1 MDDQINLLIE
11 SVSKS
16 FGQGSLMMLGETPEI
31 QENQFDRISSN
42 FYEVDW
48 ALNGGLVRGTQVE
61 FYGPEAGGKTT
72 LALTMLAAFQQF
84 GCQAYY
90 VDAEHKLNL
99 EYAQKL
105 GVNTDD
111 LLLTQPNF
119 GEQAIDI
126 MRDVIGSGLIDVV
139 VVDSVTALVPLA
151 DINNDTTDVN
161 IGAHARLMSKMCR
174 IMTPLASRNKTLIIY
189 INQIRHKIAVMF
201 GSPETTTGG
210 NALKFFCGVRARIS
224 SSPYKKNDIVDETKR
239 KVMVDFKKNQWGM
252 PYRKVELLL
261 NLGKGFDKGYDM
273 VQYGL
278 REGILIKKGSHISF
292 RDGEVIGNGI
302 ANASKTLI
310 EDKDIGNHYDEL
322 MEAKNG

>member
-1 MDDQINLLIE
+1 MDDQINSLIE
-11 SVSKS
+11 TVSKS

-31 QENQFDRISSN
+31 QENQFDRISSSL
-42 FYEVDW
+42 YEVDW

-72 LALTMLAAFQQF
+72 LALTILAALQQF

-119 GEQAIDI
+119 GEQAVDI
-126 MRDVIGSGLIDVV
+126 MQAVIGSGLVDVV

-151 DINNDTTDVN
+151 DINNDTTDANMGV
-161 IGAHARLMSKMCR
+161 HARLMSKMCR

-189 INQIRHKIAVMF
+189 INQIRYKIGVMF

-210 NALKFFCGVRARIS
+210 NALKFFCGIRARIS
-224 SSPYKKNDIVDETKR
+224 SSQYKKGEVVDETKR
-239 KVMVDFKKNQWGM
+239 KISIDLKKNQWGI

-261 NLGKGFDKGYDM
+261 NLGEGFDKEYDM
-273 VQYGL
+273 IQYGL
-278 REGILIKKGSHISF
+278 RRGFLIKKGSHVSF
-292 RDGEVIGNGI
+292 CDGEVIGNGM
-302 ANASKTLI
+302 ANASKTLMENKNI
-310 EDKDIGNHYDEL
+310 RNHYYEL
-322 MEAKNG
+322 METKK